1 VPPVDHFADI
11 RDAIVKNLETSGL
24 KVERAHHE
32 VGTAGQAEIN
42 YWTATALT
50 AGDTLQKYKDIV
62 KNTVWAAGKTATF
75 MPKPI
80 FGDNGS
86 GMHVHSS
93 IWKDGEARFYDA
105 GGYGGLSDVARWYVG
120 GI

>member
-1 VPPVDHFADI
+1 M
-11 RDAIVKNLETSGL
+11 
-24 KVERAHHE
+24 ERAHHE

-42 YWTATALT
+42 YRFNTMLS
-50 AGDTLQKYKDIV
+50 AGDDLQKFKYIV
-62 KNTVWAAGKTATF
+62 KNTAWAAGKTATF

-93 IWKDGEARFYDA
+93 IWKDG
-105 GGYGGLSDVARWYVG
+105 
-120 GI
+120 